1 LKWALIK
8 KINLT
13 IKDFFHDFRV
23 VERTDRFSELKCWLA
38 AYKRRHD
45 DKDSLIF
52 KRINPKH
59 ISFVVNLMYFAS
71 G

>member
-1 LKWALIK
+1 MKWALIK

-13 IKDFFHDFRV
+13 LKVFLHDFRAE
-23 VERTDRFSELKCWLA
+23 ERKDRFSEFKCWLA
-38 AYKRRHD
+38 AYKTRHD

-59 ISFVVNLMYFAS
+59 NSFVVNLMYFA
-71 G
+71 